1 MITMVDE
8 IFDRSYQAGRSD
20 LHNGI
25 SRLASRLRD
34 SLTVTFEALH
44 RIEWQA
50 PWNAG
55 RGART

>member
-1 MITMVDE
+1 MVDE